1 MAPQGTAEQP
11 FGTMLTAMV
20 TPFKAD
26 LSVDYEAA
34 AILAADLVALGNDGL
49 VVNGTTGEASTT
61 TPEEKAKLV
70 RVVREA
76 VGDTIHV
83 VAGIGNND
91 TADSV
96 EHAKDAA
103 KAGANGLL
111 AVCPYYNKPPQAGVI
126 AHFHAIA
133 DATDLGVMTYD
144 IPGRAGIQITTESLI
159 KLAQHPRIV
168 ANKDAK
174 ADPFAAQQVM
184 HASGLPYYSGDDGLN
199 LALLAVGAV
208 GFVSVTGHLVA
219 DRFQAMAAAYRAGDI
234 ALAQKINFDMVPV
247 TTGIMT
253 RVGGAIM
260 VKAALD
266 LLGRAGGGVMRL
278 PMVAADD
285 AQRAQLALDLKA
297 GGFSL

>member
-1 MAPQGTAEQP
+1 MSPVSTKEKP

-20 TPFKAD
+20 TPFKENLEID
-26 LSVDYEAA
+26 FDQAA
-34 AILAADLVALGNDGL
+34 ALAVDLVKLGNDGI
-49 VVNGTTGEASTT
+49 VVNGTTGEAPTT
-61 TPEEKAKLV
+61 APEEKAQLV
-70 RVVREA
+70 KVVREA
-76 VGDTIHV
+76 VGDSIHV
-83 VAGIGNND
+83 VAGVGNND

-96 EHAKDAA
+96 QHAKDAQ

-111 AVCPYYNKPPQAGVI
+111 VVCPYYNKPPQEGVV
-126 AHFHAIA
+126 AHFRAVA

-159 KLAQHPRIV
+159 QLAEHPRIV

-184 HASGLPYYSGDDGLN
+184 HATGLPFYSGDDGLN
-199 LALLAVGAV
+199 LALLSVGAV

-219 DRFQAMAAAYRAGDI
+219 DRFQAMAAAFRAGDVEK
-234 ALAQKINFDMVPV
+234 AKEINFSMVPI

-260 VKAALD
+260 TKAALD
-266 LLGRAGGGVMRL
+266 LLGRPGGGPLRL
-278 PMVAADD
+278 PLVAANQ
-285 AQRAQLALDLKA
+285 AVREQLKLDLRA
-297 GGFSL
+297 GGFQL

>member
-1 MAPQGTAEQP
+1 MSPVSTKEMP

-20 TPFKAD
+20 TPFKENLEID
-26 LSVDYEAA
+26 FDQAA
-34 AILAADLVALGNDGL
+34 ALAVDLVKLGNDGI
-49 VVNGTTGEASTT
+49 VVNGTTGEAPTT
-61 TPEEKAKLV
+61 APEEKAQLV
-70 RVVREA
+70 KVVREA
-76 VGDTIHV
+76 VGDSIHV
-83 VAGIGNND
+83 VAGVGNND

-96 EHAKDAA
+96 QHAKDAQ

-111 AVCPYYNKPPQAGVI
+111 VVCPYYNKPPQEGVV
-126 AHFHAIA
+126 AHFRAVA

-159 KLAQHPRIV
+159 QLAEHPRIV

-184 HASGLPYYSGDDGLN
+184 HATGLPFYSGDDGLN
-199 LALLAVGAV
+199 LALLSVGAV

-219 DRFQAMAAAYRAGDI
+219 DRFQAMAAAFRAGDVEK
-234 ALAQKINFDMVPV
+234 AKEINFSMVPI

-260 VKAALD
+260 TNAALD
-266 LLGRAGGGVMRL
+266 LLGRPGRGPLRL
-278 PMVAADD
+278 PLVAANQ
-285 AQRAQLALDLKA
+285 AVREQLKLDLRA
-297 GGFSL
+297 GGFQL

>member
-1 MAPQGTAEQP
+1 MTAKSTKEMP

-20 TPFKAD
+20 TPFKPNLEID
-26 LSVDYEAA
+26 FDQAA
-34 AILAADLVALGNDGL
+34 QLAVDLVKLGNDGI
-49 VVNGTTGEASTT
+49 VVNGTTGEAPTT
-61 TPEEKAKLV
+61 APEEKAQLV
-70 RVVREA
+70 KVVREA
-76 VGDTIHV
+76 VGDSIHV
-83 VAGIGNND
+83 VAGVGNND

-96 EHAKDAA
+96 QHAKDAQ

-111 AVCPYYNKPPQAGVI
+111 VVCPYYNKPPQEGVV
-126 AHFHAIA
+126 AHFQAVA

-144 IPGRAGIQITTESLI
+144 IPGRAGIQISTESLI
-159 KLAQHPRIV
+159 KLAEHPRIV

-184 HASGLPYYSGDDGLN
+184 HATGLPFYSGDDGLN

-219 DRFQAMAAAYRAGDI
+219 DRFQAMAAAFRAGDI
-234 ALAQKINFDMVPV
+234 EKAKQINLDMVPV

-260 VKAALD
+260 TKAALD
-266 LLGRAGGGVMRL
+266 LLGRAGGGPLRL
-278 PMVAADD
+278 PLVAATD
-285 AQRAQLALDLKA
+285 AQREQLKLDLRA
-297 GGFSL
+297 GGFQL

>member
-1 MAPQGTAEQP
+1 MSPKSTKEMP

-20 TPFKAD
+20 TPFKANLEID
-26 LSVDYEAA
+26 FDQAA
-34 AILAADLVALGNDGL
+34 ALAIDLVKLGNDGI
-49 VVNGTTGEASTT
+49 VVNGTTGEAPTT
-61 TPEEKAKLV
+61 APEEKAQLV
-70 RVVREA
+70 KVVREA
-76 VGDTIHV
+76 VGDSIHV
-83 VAGIGNND
+83 VAGVGNND

-96 EHAKDAA
+96 QHAKDAQ

-111 AVCPYYNKPPQAGVI
+111 VVCPYYNKPPQERVV
-126 AHFHAIA
+126 AHFQAVA

-159 KLAQHPRIV
+159 KLAEHPRIV

-184 HASGLPYYSGDDGLN
+184 KATGLPYYSGDDGLN
-199 LALLAVGAV
+199 LALLAVGAI

-219 DRFQAMAAAYRAGDI
+219 DRFQAMAAAYRAGDVEK
-234 ALAQKINFDMVPV
+234 AKQINLDMVPI

-253 RVGGAIM
+253 KAGGAIM

-266 LLGRAGGGVMRL
+266 LLGRPGGGALRL
-278 PMVAADD
+278 PLVAASQTLRD
-285 AQRAQLALDLKA
+285 QLKLDLRA
-297 GGFSL
+297 GGFQL

>member
-1 MAPQGTAEQP
+1 MSPVSTKEKP

-20 TPFKAD
+20 TPFKENLEID
-26 LSVDYEAA
+26 FDQAA
-34 AILAADLVALGNDGL
+34 ALAVDLVKLGNDGI
-49 VVNGTTGEASTT
+49 VVNGTTGEAPTT
-61 TPEEKAKLV
+61 APEEKAQLV
-70 RVVREA
+70 KVVREA
-76 VGDTIHV
+76 VGDSIHV
-83 VAGIGNND
+83 VAGVGNND

-96 EHAKDAA
+96 QHAKDAQ

-111 AVCPYYNKPPQAGVI
+111 VVCPYYNKPPQEGVV
-126 AHFHAIA
+126 AHFRAVA

-159 KLAQHPRIV
+159 QLAEHPRIV

-184 HASGLPYYSGDDGLN
+184 HATGLPYYSGDDGLN
-199 LALLAVGAV
+199 LALLSVGAV

-219 DRFQAMAAAYRAGDI
+219 DRFQAMAAAFHAGDVEK
-234 ALAQKINFDMVPV
+234 AKEINFSMVPI

-260 VKAALD
+260 TKAALD
-266 LLGRAGGGVMRL
+266 LLGRPGGGPLRL
-278 PMVAADD
+278 PLVAAN
-285 AQRAQLALDLKA
+285 QSVREQLKLDLRA
-297 GGFSL
+297 GGFQL

>member
-1 MAPQGTAEQP
+1 MAPISTKEKP

-20 TPFKAD
+20 TPFKQNLEID
-26 LSVDYEAA
+26 FDAA
-34 AILAADLVALGNDGL
+34 AQLAVDLVKLGNDGL
-49 VVNGTTGEASTT
+49 VVNGTTGEAPTT
-61 TPEEKAKLV
+61 APEEKAQLV
-70 RVVREA
+70 KVVREA
-76 VGDTIHV
+76 VGPDIHV
-83 VAGIGNND
+83 VAGVGNND

-96 EHAKDAA
+96 QHAKDAQ

-111 AVCPYYNKPPQAGVI
+111 VVCPYYNKPPQEGVI
-126 AHFHAIA
+126 AHFQAVA

-159 KLAQHPRIV
+159 RLSEHPRIV

-184 HASGLPYYSGDDGLN
+184 QACGLPYYSGDDGLN

-219 DRFQAMAAAYRAGDI
+219 DRFKAMHAAFMAGDV
-234 ALAQKINFDMVPV
+234 AKAREINLGMVPV
-247 TTGIMT
+247 TTGVMT

-260 VKAALD
+260 TKAALD
-266 LLGRAGGGVMRL
+266 LLGRAGGGALRL
-278 PMVAADD
+278 PLVAANA
-285 AQRAQLALDLKA
+285 AQREQLAEDLRA
-297 GGFSL
+297 GGFDL

>member
-1 MAPQGTAEQP
+1 MP

-20 TPFKAD
+20 TPFKENLEID
-26 LSVDYEAA
+26 FDQAA
-34 AILAADLVALGNDGL
+34 ALAVDLVKLGNDGI
-49 VVNGTTGEASTT
+49 VVNGTTGEAPTT
-61 TPEEKAKLV
+61 APEEKAQLV
-70 RVVREA
+70 KVVREA
-76 VGDTIHV
+76 VGDSIHV
-83 VAGIGNND
+83 VAGVGNND

-96 EHAKDAA
+96 QHAKDAQ

-111 AVCPYYNKPPQAGVI
+111 VVCPYYNKPPQEGVV
-126 AHFHAIA
+126 AHFRAVA

-159 KLAQHPRIV
+159 QLAEHPRIV

-184 HASGLPYYSGDDGLN
+184 HATGLPYYSGDDGLN
-199 LALLAVGAV
+199 LALLSVGAV

-219 DRFQAMAAAYRAGDI
+219 DRFQAMAAAFRAGDVEK
-234 ALAQKINFDMVPV
+234 AKEINFSMVPI

-260 VKAALD
+260 TKAALD
-266 LLGRAGGGVMRL
+266 LLGRPGGGPLRL
-278 PMVAADD
+278 PLVAANQ
-285 AQRAQLALDLKA
+285 AVREQLKLDLRA
-297 GGFSL
+297 GGFQL

>member
-1 MAPQGTAEQP
+1 MP

-20 TPFKAD
+20 TPFKANLEID
-26 LSVDYEAA
+26 FDQAA
-34 AILAADLVALGNDGL
+34 ALAIDLVKLGNDGI
-49 VVNGTTGEASTT
+49 VVNGTTGEAPTT
-61 TPEEKAKLV
+61 APEEKSQLV
-70 RVVREA
+70 KVVREA
-76 VGDTIHV
+76 VGDSIHV
-83 VAGIGNND
+83 VAGVGNND

-96 EHAKDAA
+96 QHAKDAQ

-111 AVCPYYNKPPQAGVI
+111 VVCPYYNKPPQEGVV
-126 AHFHAIA
+126 AHFQAVA

-159 KLAQHPRIV
+159 KLAEHPRIV

-184 HASGLPYYSGDDGLN
+184 KATGLPYYSGDDGLN
-199 LALLAVGAV
+199 LALLAVGAI

-219 DRFQAMAAAYRAGDI
+219 DRFQAMAAAYRAGDVEK
-234 ALAQKINFDMVPV
+234 AKQINLDMVPI

-253 RVGGAIM
+253 KAGGAIM

-266 LLGRAGGGVMRL
+266 LLGRPGGGALRL
-278 PMVAADD
+278 PLVAANQSLRD
-285 AQRAQLALDLKA
+285 QLKLDLRA
-297 GGFSL
+297 GGFQL

>member
-1 MAPQGTAEQP
+1 MP

-20 TPFKAD
+20 TPFKENLEID
-26 LSVDYEAA
+26 FDQAA
-34 AILAADLVALGNDGL
+34 ALAVDLVKLGNDGI
-49 VVNGTTGEASTT
+49 VVNGTTGEAPTT
-61 TPEEKAKLV
+61 APEEKAQLV
-70 RVVREA
+70 KVVREA
-76 VGDTIHV
+76 VGDSIHV
-83 VAGIGNND
+83 VAGVGNND

-96 EHAKDAA
+96 QHAKDAQ

-111 AVCPYYNKPPQAGVI
+111 VVCPYYNKPPQEGVV
-126 AHFHAIA
+126 AHFRAVA

-159 KLAQHPRIV
+159 QLAEHPRIV

-184 HASGLPYYSGDDGLN
+184 HATGLPFYSGDDGLN
-199 LALLAVGAV
+199 LALLSVGAV

-219 DRFQAMAAAYRAGDI
+219 DRFQAMAAAFRAGDVEK
-234 ALAQKINFDMVPV
+234 AKEINFSMVPI

-260 VKAALD
+260 TKAALD
-266 LLGRAGGGVMRL
+266 LLGRPGGGPLRL
-278 PMVAADD
+278 PLVAAN
-285 AQRAQLALDLKA
+285 QSVREQLKLDLRA
-297 GGFSL
+297 GGFQL

>member
-1 MAPQGTAEQP
+1 
-11 FGTMLTAMV
+11 MLTAMV

-26 LSVDYEAA
+26 LSVDYDAA
-34 AILAADLVALGNDGL
+34 ARLAADLVALGNDGL
-49 VVNGTTGEASTT
+49 IVNGTTGEASTT
-61 TPEEKAKLV
+61 TPEEKAQLV
-70 RVVREA
+70 RVVRES
-76 VGDTIHV
+76 VGDNIHV

-133 DATDLGVMTYD
+133 DATDLGVITYD

-159 KLAQHPRIV
+159 RLAEHPRIV

-208 GFVSVTGHLVA
+208 GFISVTGHLVA
-219 DRFQAMAAAYRAGDI
+219 DRFQAMAAAFRAGDV
-234 ALAQKINFDMVPV
+234 ALATKINFDMVPI
-247 TTGIMT
+247 TTGVMT

-260 VKAALD
+260 VKASLD
-266 LLGRAGGGVMRL
+266 LMGRAGGGALRL
-278 PMVAADD
+278 PLVPADD
-285 AQRAQLALDLKA
+285 AQRAQLAQDLKA

>member
-76 VGDTIHV
+76 VGETIHV

-219 DRFQAMAAAYRAGDI
+219 NRFQAMAAAYRAGDI

>member
-1 MAPQGTAEQP
+1 MAPQGTAAQP

-26 LSVDYEAA
+26 LSVDYDAA
-34 AILAADLVALGNDGL
+34 AQLATDLVALGNDGL

-61 TPEEKAKLV
+61 TPEEKAQLV

-76 VGDTIHV
+76 VGDSIHV

-111 AVCPYYNKPPQAGVI
+111 AVCPYYNKPPQAGVV

-159 KLAQHPRIV
+159 KLAEHPRIV

-219 DRFQAMAAAYRAGDI
+219 DRFQAMAAAYRSGDV
-234 ALAQKINFDMVPV
+234 ARATQINLDMVPI
-247 TTGIMT
+247 TTGVMT

-266 LLGRAGGGVMRL
+266 LLGRAGGGAMRL
-278 PMVAADD
+278 PLVVADD
-285 AQRAQLALDLKA
+285 AQRAQLALDLRA
-297 GGFSL
+297 GGFAL

>member
-1 MAPQGTAEQP
+1 MSPQSTPEQP

-20 TPFKAD
+20 TPFTSN
-26 LSVDYEAA
+26 LEVDFDQAA
-34 AILAADLVALGNDGL
+34 QLAADLVALGNDGI

-61 TPEEKAKLV
+61 TPEEKAELV
-70 RVVREA
+70 RVVRQA
-76 VGDTIHV
+76 VGDSIHV

-96 EHAKDAA
+96 EHAKAA
-103 KAGANGLL
+103 AAAGANGLL

-133 DATDLGVMTYD
+133 DATDLGVMLYD

-159 KLAQHPRIV
+159 RLAEHPRIV

-219 DRFQAMAAAYRAGDI
+219 DRFQAMAQAYRAGDV
-234 ALAQKINFDMVPV
+234 ATARAINFSMVPITSGV
-247 TTGIMT
+247 MT
-253 RVGGAIM
+253 KLGGAIM

-266 LLGRAGGGVMRL
+266 MLGRAGGGPLRL
-278 PMVAADD
+278 PLVSADP
-285 AQRAQLALDLKA
+285 ATREQLHSDLIS
-297 GGFSL
+297 GGFHL

>member
-1 MAPQGTAEQP
+1 
-11 FGTMLTAMV
+11 
-20 TPFKAD
+20 
-26 LSVDYEAA
+26 
-34 AILAADLVALGNDGL
+34 VALGNDGL

>member
-1 MAPQGTAEQP
+1 MAPSGTAQQP

-20 TPFKAD
+20 TPFKAN
-26 LSVDYEAA
+26 LEVDYDAA
-34 AILAADLVALGNDGL
+34 AALAVDLVKLGNDGL
-49 VVNGTTGEASTT
+49 VVNGTTGEAPTT
-61 TPEEKAKLV
+61 TPEEKAQMV
-70 RVVREA
+70 RVVRQA
-76 VGDTIHV
+76 VGDNVHV

-96 EHAKDAA
+96 QHAKDAFE
-103 KAGANGLL
+103 AGANGLL

-133 DATDLGVMTYD
+133 DATDLGVMVYD

-159 KLAQHPRIV
+159 KLAEHPRIV

-174 ADPFAAQQVM
+174 GDPFAATQVM

-208 GFVSVTGHLVA
+208 GFVSVTGHVVA
-219 DRFQAMAAAYRAGDI
+219 DRFQAMAAAFRAGDV
-234 ALAQKINFDMVPV
+234 ATATKINLDMVPV
-247 TTGIMT
+247 TTGIMN

-260 VKAALD
+260 SKAALD
-266 LLGRAGGGVMRL
+266 LLGRPGGGAMRL
-278 PMVAADD
+278 PMVAADE
-285 AQRAQLALDLKA
+285 ATREQLRIDLRA
-297 GGFSL
+297 GGFDL

>member
-1 MAPQGTAEQP
+1 MP

-20 TPFKAD
+20 TPFKANLEID
-26 LSVDYEAA
+26 FDQAA
-34 AILAADLVALGNDGL
+34 ALAIDLVKLGNDGI
-49 VVNGTTGEASTT
+49 VVNGTTGEAPTT
-61 TPEEKAKLV
+61 APEEKAQLV
-70 RVVREA
+70 KVVREA
-76 VGDTIHV
+76 VGDSIHV
-83 VAGIGNND
+83 VAGVGNND

-96 EHAKDAA
+96 QHAKDAQ

-111 AVCPYYNKPPQAGVI
+111 VVCPYYNKPPQEGVV
-126 AHFHAIA
+126 AHFQAVA

-159 KLAQHPRIV
+159 KLAEHPRIV

-184 HASGLPYYSGDDGLN
+184 KATGLPYYSGDDGLN
-199 LALLAVGAV
+199 LALLAVGAI

-219 DRFQAMAAAYRAGDI
+219 DRFQAMAAAYRAGDV
-234 ALAQKINFDMVPV
+234 QKAKQINLDMVPI

-253 RVGGAIM
+253 KAGGAIM

-266 LLGRAGGGVMRL
+266 LLGRPGGGALRL
-278 PMVAADD
+278 PLVAASQTLRD
-285 AQRAQLALDLKA
+285 QLKLDLRA
-297 GGFSL
+297 GGFQP

>member
-1 MAPQGTAEQP
+1 MP

-20 TPFKAD
+20 TPFKANLEID
-26 LSVDYEAA
+26 FDQAA
-34 AILAADLVALGNDGL
+34 ALAIDLVKLGNDGI
-49 VVNGTTGEASTT
+49 VVNGTTGEAPTT
-61 TPEEKAKLV
+61 APEEKAQLV
-70 RVVREA
+70 KVVREA
-76 VGDTIHV
+76 VGDSIHV
-83 VAGIGNND
+83 VAGVGNND

-96 EHAKDAA
+96 QHAKDAQ

-111 AVCPYYNKPPQAGVI
+111 VVCPYYNKPPQEGVV
-126 AHFHAIA
+126 AHFQAVA

-159 KLAQHPRIV
+159 KLAEHPRIV

-184 HASGLPYYSGDDGLN
+184 KATGLPYYSGDDGLN
-199 LALLAVGAV
+199 LALLAVGAI

-219 DRFQAMAAAYRAGDI
+219 DRFQAMAAAYRAGDVEK
-234 ALAQKINFDMVPV
+234 AKQINLDMVPI

-253 RVGGAIM
+253 KAGGAIM

-266 LLGRAGGGVMRL
+266 LLGRPGGGALRL
-278 PMVAADD
+278 PLVAASQTLRD
-285 AQRAQLALDLKA
+285 QLKLDLRA
-297 GGFSL
+297 GGFQL

>member
-1 MAPQGTAEQP
+1 
-11 FGTMLTAMV
+11 MLTAMV
-20 TPFKAD
+20 TPFKD
-26 LSVDYEAA
+26 NLEVDYDAA
-34 AILAADLVALGNDGL
+34 AQLAVDLVALGNDGL

-61 TPEEKAKLV
+61 TPEEKAQLV
-70 RVVREA
+70 RVVRAA
-76 VGDTIHV
+76 VGNDIHV

-96 EHAKDAA
+96 QHAKDAQA
-103 KAGANGLL
+103 AGATGLL
-111 AVCPYYNKPPQAGVI
+111 AVCPYYNKPPQSGVI

-133 DATDLGVMTYD
+133 DATDLGVMMYD

-159 KLAQHPRIV
+159 RLAEHPRIV

-174 ADPFAAQQVM
+174 ADPFASQQVM

-199 LALLAVGAV
+199 LALLAVGAA

-219 DRFQAMAAAYRAGDI
+219 DRFQAMATAFRAGDVE
-234 ALAQKINFDMVPV
+234 LARKINMDMVPV

-253 RVGGAIM
+253 RIGGAIM

-266 LLGRAGGGVMRL
+266 LLGRAGGGAMRL
-278 PMVAADD
+278 PLVPAD
-285 AQRAQLALDLKA
+285 AGQREQLARDLRA